1 MLPHLHELN
10 FYSVADAKAHLSRV
24 IDETASGDSI
34 ITKNGVPT
42 AVLMDYKKY
51 VRINKFLEQ
60 VFDLY
65 LIDVGEKA
73 FDKGILDLIVEI
85 DEE

>member
-1 MLPHLHELN
+1 
-10 FYSVADAKAHLSRV
+10 
-24 IDETASGDSI
+24 
-34 ITKNGVPT
+34 
-42 AVLMDYKKY
+42 MDYQKY

>member
-1 MLPHLHELN
+1 MPHLHELN

-24 IDETASGDSI
+24 IDETACGDSI
-34 ITKNGVPT
+34 ITKNGIPT
-42 AVLMDYKKY
+42 AVIMDYEKY
-51 VRINKFLEQ
+51 VRVNKFLEQ

-73 FDKGILDLIVEI
+73 FDKSILDLIVEI